1 MQYAPKF
8 QPVGALIP
16 YARNSRTHSDAQI
29 AQLAASIEEFGFA
42 GIVVIRDG
50 VIGKGHGT
58 VAAATMLYNAGKRI
72 YPPPGRS
79 KGAEPF
85 PDGTVPVLDAT
96 GWSDTQ
102 FRAYVIAD
110 NKLAENAGWD
120 ADLLALELGGLR
132 DDEFDLSLLGFSEE
146 DLSKYLDVLVGEGEG
161 EVDDGVDPDEVLE
174 PDYEQVVSKPGDLW
188 LLGDHRLICGDCT
201 DKAVVDR
208 LLNGEK
214 PHLMVTDPP
223 YGVEYN
229 ARWRNERVDG
239 GVRLDRAEGL
249 VKNDEYADWCTAWM
263 LFPGNVAYVW
273 HAALRASEVQ
283 QSLEAARFKT
293 RAQIIWAKNELVIGR
308 GDYHWQHE
316 PCWYAVRPP
325 KSARWNGGR
334 KQTTVWR
341 MLDDLLRD
349 GEDVYARRLDAETM
363 YAVSGDESTVWEIPK
378 PKKSETGHSTQKP
391 VECMRRPMGNNSLR
405 GDLVYEPFAGSG
417 TTLIAGEMM
426 GRKVRAVEIEPVYVD
441 LAIRRWEK
449 YSGRVAILEGSGGL
463 VFDDV
468 RAKRLGDE

>member
-120 ADLLALELGGLR
+120 ADLLALEIDGLR
-132 DDEFDLSLLGFSEE
+132 DDGFDLDLLGFSDEE
-146 DLSKYLDVLVGEGEG
+146 LSSYLDGLVVEGG
-161 EVDDGVDPDEVLE
+161 DGVDPDDAPE
-174 PDYEQVVSKPGDLW
+174 PDFGALVSKPGDMW

-208 LLNGEK
+208 VLGGDK

-223 YGVEYN
+223 YGVEYDASWRVRCLVG
-229 ARWRNERVDG
+229 ARAIGKVS
-239 GVRLDRAEGL
+239 
-249 VKNDEYADWCTAWM
+249 NDDQADWSGAWA

-273 HAALRASEVQ
+273 HAGLFACVVGK
-283 QSLEAARFKT
+283 SLEATRFKL
-293 RAQIIWAKNELVIGR
+293 RSQIIWAKSQLVIGR

-316 PCWYAVRPP
+316 ACLYAVRPP
-325 KSARWNGGR
+325 KSAHWVGGR
-334 KQTTVWR
+334 KQATVWR
-341 MLDDLLRD
+341 LLDDVLRD
-349 GEDVYARRLDAETM
+349 GEEVYARRRDAETM
-363 YAVSGDESTVWEIPK
+363 YAVSGNESTVWEIPK
-378 PKKSETGHSTQKP
+378 PSRSETGHSTQKP
-391 VECMRRPMGNNSLR
+391 VECMRRPMANNSLR
-405 GDLVYEPFAGSG
+405 GEMVYEPFSGSG
-417 TTLIAGEMM
+417 TTIIAGEMM
-426 GRKVRAVEIEPVYVD
+426 GRKVRAVEIDPAYVD
-441 LAIRRWEK
+441 VAVRRWQAF
-449 YSGRVAILEGSGGL
+449 SGRVAILEGSGGL